1 MPPRRSYPLGEREQE
16 PVVYPQHLVGENQ
29 LSVVHCSELKC
40 PSPLVF
46 QVFFHRNKGAFGFG
60 IGLGLEDAVQL
71 EEGFRIGGRDHHCA
85 SAVNDAGQSMAAKI
99 FGPGSLP
106 VHSPY
111 GEALP
116 GPNPGR
122 CKSPQVLKT
131 TGIDPRRRSPNAPP
145 ERKTAPRYLFK
156 IPVGVFRW
164 DGHSFRGDQC
174 QGVKPQNFGLFLQI
188 GGDVFYLRI
197 LRERIAQ
204 QMKRP
209 AGRI

>member
-1 MPPRRSYPLGEREQE
+1 MREQE

-99 FGPGSLP
+99 FGPDHFL
-106 VHSPY
+106 Y
-111 GEALP
+111 IL
-116 GPNPGR
+116 
-122 CKSPQVLKT
+122 LM
-131 TGIDPRRRSPNAPP
+131 
-145 ERKTAPRYLFK
+145 
-156 IPVGVFRW
+156 
-164 DGHSFRGDQC
+164 
-174 QGVKPQNFGLFLQI
+174 VKPYQGP
-188 GGDVFYLRI
+188 I
-197 LRERIAQ
+197 LGVVSPHRC
-204 QMKRP
+204 
-209 AGRI
+209 